1 MIKLATS
8 TGVMILAII
17 AVSGVA
23 IFTNIDT
30 FFGTSDSSVSK
41 AGHSALFMSNV
52 EVIQRDGSGNIIAYR
67 QGGNHIVASGM
78 EIIARQVFGEGNNP
92 TPGSPTGSEGPTVS
106 NNTNFT
112 FGWGGTVKYMEI
124 GNGTGASI
132 PSATAVCGI
141 GAVPG
146 PTGTVLGWNNQSLEC
161 PLSVAFGCARELAV
175 IQRHNSTEDPTGPVL
190 PTDAAQINMTAVAT
204 FSGGSNCAADNIG
217 EAGIWTNGTA
227 DDINGGPIYS
237 DPPVRE
243 AGNNMFARNTFGTV
257 NLSTSDSLELTWK
270 FTFTDS

>member
-1 MIKLATS
+1 MKIAMN

-17 AVSGVA
+17 AVSGVT
-23 IFTNIDT
+23 IFTNMDT

-67 QGGNHIVASGM
+67 QGGNHIVATGM
-78 EIIARQVFGEGNNP
+78 EIIARQVFGEGANP

-112 FGWGGTVKYMEI
+112 NGWGGTVKYMEI

-132 PSATAVCGI
+132 PSTTAVCGI

-146 PTGTVLGWNNQSLEC
+146 PTGTILGWNNETLEC

-175 IQRHNSTEDPTGPVL
+175 IQRHNSTEDPTGPVT

-204 FSGGSNCAADNIG
+204 FSGGSFCAADNIG
-217 EAGIWTNGTA
+217 EAGIWTDSA
-227 DDINGGPIYS
+227 SGPIYS
-237 DPPVRE
+237 DPPVKTG
-243 AGNNMFARNTFGTV
+243 GNNMFARNTFGTV